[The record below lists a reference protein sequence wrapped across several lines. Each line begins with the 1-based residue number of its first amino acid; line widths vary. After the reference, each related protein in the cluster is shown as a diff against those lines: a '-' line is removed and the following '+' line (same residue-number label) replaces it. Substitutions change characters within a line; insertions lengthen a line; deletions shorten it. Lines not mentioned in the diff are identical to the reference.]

1 MKVYWLKNL
10 KRIIH
15 RESNIHIFFYIC
27 YNKIYS
33 YPYISYTVMK
43 DLTFLVY
50 KIEKSWFVKDS
61 SKDKVIE
68 EGKTKKEVIA
78 KVIHALKGQTN
89 SNIKFFDPDDKVV
102 FSRLFVNTKY
112 RKAAHKMRKSSVS
125 QKLELMKK
133 E

>member
-1 MKVYWLKNL
+1 
-10 KRIIH
+10 
-15 RESNIHIFFYIC
+15 
-27 YNKIYS
+27 
-33 YPYISYTVMK
+33 MK

-50 KIEKSWFVKDS
+50 KIEKSWFVKDN

-78 KVIHALKGQTN
+78 KVMHALKGQIN
-89 SNIKFFDPDDKVV
+89 SNIKFIDSDDKVV

-133 E
+133 